1 MIKPF
6 LVAIVVVYAFEALTA
21 WAIGSQV
28 AAIDGS
34 LWGAIAATLTGR

>member
-6 LVAIVVVYAFEALTA
+6 LVAIAAIYAFEALTA

-28 AAIDGS
+28 AAVDCG
-34 LWGAIAATLTGR
+34 LWGAIAAALTGR